1 MLDYIL
7 SRLVLI
13 SFLLLLVGL
22 LMAYQGFLGKFL
34 LVGAAK
40 ALARNVGEKV
50 RTVAVSIATAQ
61 EEKIIK
67 LAPYLSTGPIR
78 TNYYLRILCKREGSG
93 AYLAFAV
100 LDRKKNVIYVY
111 PLTINVPGKEVRVW
125 VPRDPIPSGHSL
137 KIERITYSRSVELKV
152 MECEGSCST
161 VKETEECG

>member
-22 LMAYQGFLGKFL
+22 LVAYQGFLGKFL

-40 ALARNVGEKV
+40 SLARNVGEKI

-67 LAPYLSTGPIR
+67 LMPYLSAGPIR
-78 TNYYLRILCKREGSG
+78 TDYYLKIVCKKDGNG
-93 AYLAFAV
+93 VYMAFAV

-111 PLTINVPGKEVRVW
+111 PLTIKVPGKTVNVS
-125 VPRDPIPSGHSL
+125 VPKDPIPSGRSI
-137 KIERITYSRSVELKV
+137 KIQRMTYSNTVELNI
-152 MECEGSCST
+152 ECVGSCT
-161 VKETEECG
+161 TTKNTEVCK